1 MPNISRAAR
10 QLAHVCAQKYRER
23 ERLRAAKR
31 EFDRFRALTGDEI
44 DAYAASGEPLD
55 KAGAYG
61 AQGLGALFVEGIE
74 GDFFNVMGLPLC
86 RLGQM
91 LSEVGVKLL

>member
-31 EFDRFRALTGDEI
+31 EFDRFRALTGI
-44 DAYAASGEPLD
+44 DTPWERYCAAYAPSRCDVRE
-55 KAGAYG
+55 
-61 AQGLGALFVEGIE
+61 
-74 GDFFNVMGLPLC
+74 
-86 RLGQM
+86 
-91 LSEVGVKLL
+91 